1 MGQLIGTASRAKWR
15 VQTMLRSQESKQ
27 GYKERTL

>member
-15 VQTMLRSQESKQ
+15 APTMLRSQESKQ